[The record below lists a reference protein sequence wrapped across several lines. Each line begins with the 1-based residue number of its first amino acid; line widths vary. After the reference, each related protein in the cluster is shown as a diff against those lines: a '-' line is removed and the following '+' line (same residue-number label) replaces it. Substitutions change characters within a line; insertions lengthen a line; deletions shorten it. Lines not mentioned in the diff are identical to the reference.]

1 MADYFESGRGR
12 ETMGAAAPIAAQT
25 CRELASEVEKVAAS
39 LTISGDVSDAAKFA
53 RKWARER
60 PIQSSIRGR
69 ESTLSRVTE
78 RQLKEAFSAQ
88 ELAGN
93 ATVTLDDLIRRMDV
107 YSAQLPNESR
117 WQAELFAMDLADDY
131 QLQQA
136 MPLAETAVQSATQAV
151 AVLQRLE
158 PTVNDTLAVAKST
171 PEIITRER
179 TATIQAAHEEVS
191 RTLDFVRAERTA
203 ALAAVAKER
212 EAALVELHRMIAAE
226 RKNLADDAQQIA
238 LESLDHAMLRV
249 AQLTAI
255 VLASVFVGAILLLL
269 ITRRIFGGHQRT

>member
-1 MADYFESGRGR
+1 MQAVPALRESLFRPNPFVAIMDTWVLAWQMTDYFESGRGR
-12 ETMGAAAPIAAQT
+12 ESMGDAAPIAAQT
-25 CRELASEVEKVAAS
+25 CRELATEVEKVAAS

-171 PEIITRER
+171 PEIIISLGTAQSLLNIER
-179 TATIQAAHEEVS
+179 LP
-191 RTLDFVRAERTA
+191 R
-203 ALAAVAKER
+203 
-212 EAALVELHRMIAAE
+212 
-226 RKNLADDAQQIA
+226 
-238 LESLDHAMLRV
+238 
-249 AQLTAI
+249 
-255 VLASVFVGAILLLL
+255 LL
-269 ITRRIFGGHQRT
+269 IRHPEEQ